1 MFGIYF
7 HGDPFQMFRL
17 TSSFA
22 LFVLVITCTLATQ
35 QASGVGAVIASNT
48 TKKISAPVA
57 TPSSAPGADLI
68 TPGTKQLSKIATSGG
83 AANQSNTNKA
93 LAETTATLK
102 PRVLANKLKTT
113 GPDSMDAVLSAGG
126 ANRGIRSGR
135 IVVKFLDQLKVRCIS
150 GPGGKTIA
158 ATNNTNSETT
168 QAFTTTK
175 TGKKTTEIDIA
186 TQLPTSPIA
195 SALALIDRFG
205 GTVAPAINKTNSE
218 LAALEQKAATR
229 SNNAQPDLAGYI
241 FITVAP
247 TALTAAAEAFNDL
260 DCVEFAQVDYM
271 PIPAQSGC
279 PDRDLSLQ
287 NGNGAEGIDIGINC
301 QTITDANGAT
311 VACNP
316 PGPVF
321 VQSFIGPTVAFSLT
335 GGAGAISCNRPSRW
349 AGYNPSI
356 TTGTGPNACVDYT
369 PTLSAA
375 IWDCTGLPGCNL
387 GGGTN
392 GQCVNPPTGYTTTI
406 TCQYGCRDTA
416 CAEYLGTI
424 GFIICN
430 GADPTTVTGWDST
443 CATLANIYCPQLNLT
458 TPYNGGTVGGG
469 MPQVDLA
476 SQACFLVDYLN
487 GPFASEFAFDD
498 SVAYDSCFSLRGP
511 GNRGFNGIQGILKY
525 TDIGNGD
532 GIRPWGFTWDGA
544 LTIPPTAAPVFPF
557 AFLNQALTPTGPFS
571 AVPPPSDCSAIPSS
585 IAQFQI
591 GGTMLVAVPT
601 DAANAGL
608 AQFDNAFKSF
618 PYNYSHDCS
627 TVSSSIPG
635 CYITPC
641 CVYVCVNDPSC
652 CSYAWD
658 ASCVDT
664 ADGNP
669 ILCQSGKV
677 AFAGSP
683 PTIPNFNAQPD
694 GLFRAR
700 NLALFGTA
708 LPNVASTGEY
718 ITRMAGLVAADTNP
732 EASVAP
738 GLVLLS
744 EIPAQS
750 TPVLPTPTLP
760 LGLNQTYGFINS
772 GYSGGGIDVAG
783 MIAFAG
789 GIGVDPSSVLGDRTV
804 VGVIDNSAIVDHV
817 DLVGQVTVEAGQL
830 VVIPPPGTS
839 AFINPDHGTAVLG
852 VLVASDDGFGITGL
866 LPQAQAIFFPAVTKA
881 QGGRLS
887 TALVSAAETLND
899 GDVLCVPLEYGAGF
913 TLASNTFTNQLFSVA
928 DSLGITTVIPA
939 GNGGF
944 EISVQSTSAIIVGAA
959 WPGTQTPVPFGSTM
973 TKANLNALVPL
984 TNNPYPGNSYCRWRS
999 SNWSATIGQGGVD
1012 VSGWGTGICTLGGG
1026 SLFTDGATRT
1036 KTYQVNFGETSG
1048 ACAMITGLVGAM
1060 NGFAE
1065 ALFGASIGTPAIRN
1079 ILNNNATDPQGN
1091 PTGGYIGTVTIQCGF
1106 PPGAALP
1113 STLVDLPQVVSN
1125 GDTSLP
1131 GLGTNHNVGG
1141 FPKAQECLSFVLAN
1155 QSFPAGTPF
1164 DIQVITGSDQI
1175 GNKFS
1180 VGTLNN
1186 KFFQVQAQ
1194 QKGRGSRGSG
1204 YGPSLPYISG
1214 GLATDIQV
1222 RSVLQVASNDLVND
1236 VLLQG
1241 YGYVTGSSSTADI
1254 GNAIGILY
1262 AYNQTNNRWIY
1273 LNYGFMTGT
1282 VPIQGSPNVSGLLSA
1297 TGFNPQDFIVIQGSE
1312 RVVYSRFLTFG
1323 FGAVGA
1329 YRAFWDQIFIQIN
1342 PPIDTGD

>member
-35 QASGVGAVIASNT
+35 QASGVGAVIATNT

-57 TPSSAPGADLI
+57 SPVSVPGADLI

-175 TGKKTTEIDIA
+175 TGKKLTEIDIA

-218 LAALEQKAATR
+218 LAALEEKAATR

-287 NGNGAEGIDIGINC
+287 NGNGTEGIDIGINC
-301 QTITDANGAT
+301 QIVTDSTGASQP
-311 VACNP
+311 CPP
-316 PGPVF
+316 PGPIF
-321 VQSFIGPTVAFSLT
+321 LLFPTADTVVTSLT

-349 AGYNPSI
+349 TGYNPTI
-356 TTGTGPNACVDYT
+356 LTDDCLLYT
-369 PTLSAA
+369 PVPAPAT
-375 IWDCTGLPGCNL
+375 WDCTGNPGCNL
-387 GGGTN
+387 GGGIN
-392 GQCVNPPTGYTTTI
+392 GPCVNPPTGYTSTLS
-406 TCQYGCRDTA
+406 CQYGCRDTA
-416 CAEYLGTI
+416 CAEYLGTL
-424 GFIICN
+424 GFINCD
-430 GADPTTVTGWDST
+430 GSDATLVSGWDAT
-443 CATLANIYCPQLNLT
+443 CATLANIYCPQLNLA

-476 SQACFLVDYLN
+476 SQACFSVNYVGSSFNSIL
-487 GPFASEFAFDD
+487 AFDD

-511 GNRGFNGIQGILKY
+511 AVRNFNGVYGILKY

-532 GIRPWGFTWDGA
+532 GIRPWGFEWIGA
-544 LTIPPTAAPVFPF
+544 GLAPTFPF
-557 AFLNQALTPTGPFS
+557 AFLRPSVPFIPFGDAS
-571 AVPPPSDCSAIPSS
+571 FQFPPPYIASECGLMPSS
-585 IAQFQI
+585 IEQYYF
-591 GGTMLVAVPT
+591 GGDMLDNDPT
-601 DAANAGL
+601 DALNAGF

-658 ASCVDT
+658 ASCVST
-664 ADGNP
+664 AISNAA
-669 ILCQSGKV
+669 LCQSGSV
-677 AFAGSP
+677 RLTTPPSP
-683 PTIPNFNAQPD
+683 PNIPDFNFKPNGA
-694 GLFRAR
+694 FRAR

-708 LPNVASTGEY
+708 LPNVATTGEY
-718 ITRMAGLVAADTNP
+718 ITRMSRLVSDNP
-732 EASVAP
+732 GTTVAP
-738 GLVLLS
+738 GLVVLS
-744 EIPAQS
+744 EITSQDES
-750 TPVLPTPTLP
+750 TPP

-783 MIAFAG
+783 MIEFAG

-817 DLVGQVTVEAGQL
+817 DLVGQVTVEAGQI
-830 VVIPPPGTS
+830 VVVPPLGTS
-839 AFINPDHGTAVLG
+839 AFINSDHGTAVLG
-852 VLVASDDGFGITGL
+852 VLVASDDGVGITGL
-866 LPQAQAIFFPAVTKA
+866 LPQAHAIFFPAVTLA

-944 EISVQSTSAIIVGAA
+944 EISVESTSAIIVGAA
-959 WPGTQTPVPFGSTM
+959 WPGTQTPVPFGSTLSSS
-973 TKANLNALVPL
+973 NPNGLIPL
-984 TNNPYPGNSYCRWRS
+984 TTNPYPGNSYCRWRS
-999 SNWSATIGQGGVD
+999 SNWSSTIGQGGID
-1012 VSGWGTGICTLGGG
+1012 VSGWGAGICTLGVG
-1026 SLFTDGATRT
+1026 SLFKDPDAAIRT
-1036 KTYQVNFGETSG
+1036 KSYQVNFGETSG
-1048 ACAMITGLVGAM
+1048 ACAMIAGLVGAM

-1065 ALFGASIGTPAIRN
+1065 SLFGASIGTPAIRN

-1091 PTGGYIGTVTIQCGF
+1091 TTGGYIGTVTTQCGF
-1106 PPGAALP
+1106 PPGSDLP
-1113 STLVDLPQVVSN
+1113 STLVDTPASVVAN
-1125 GDTSLP
+1125 GDTTPP
-1131 GLGTNHNVGG
+1131 GEGTNHNVGG

-1164 DIQVITGSDQI
+1164 DVQVITGSDQI

-1186 KFFQVQAQ
+1186 KFLQVQAQ

-1222 RSVLQVASNDLVND
+1222 RSVLQVQSNDLVND

-1241 YGYVTGSSSTADI
+1241 YGYVTGSSSTADV

-1262 AYNQTNNRWIY
+1262 AYNQSNNRWIY

-1297 TGFNPQDFIVIQGSE
+1297 TGFNPQDFIVIQGGE

-1329 YRAFWDQIFIQIN
+1329 YRAFWDQIFVQMN

>member
-35 QASGVGAVIASNT
+35 QASGVGAVIATNT

-57 TPSSAPGADLI
+57 TPISVPGADLI
-68 TPGTKQLSKIATSGG
+68 TPGTKQLSKIAISGG

-175 TGKKTTEIDIA
+175 TGKKPTEIDIA

-218 LAALEQKAATR
+218 LAALEEKAATR

-279 PDRDLSLQ
+279 PDKDLSLQ
-287 NGNGAEGIDIGINC
+287 NGNGAEGVDIGINC
-301 QTITDANGAT
+301 QTITDTNGAT

-321 VQSFIGPTVAFSLT
+321 VQSFIAPTVAYSET

-356 TTGTGPNACVDYT
+356 ATGTRDAPENCVDYE

-375 IWDCTGLPGCNL
+375 TWDCTGSPGCNL

-392 GQCVNPPTGYTTTI
+392 GQCVNPPDGFTSTI
-406 TCQYGCRDTA
+406 ACQYGCRDTA

-424 GFIICN
+424 GFINCD
-430 GADPTTVTGWDST
+430 GSDATLSSGWDAN
-443 CATLANIYCPQLNLT
+443 CATLANIYCPKLNLA

-487 GPFASEFAFDD
+487 ASASEFAFDD
-498 SVAYDSCFSLRGP
+498 SVAYDACFSLRGP
-511 GNRGFNGIQGILKY
+511 AKPGFNGVKGILKY

-544 LTIPPTAAPVFPF
+544 LRVPPIAAPTFPF
-557 AFLNQALTPTGPFS
+557 AFLNVARDPTGPFS
-571 AVPPPSDCSAIPSS
+571 AAPPPSNCSAIPSS

-591 GGTMLVAVPT
+591 GGTMLNVVPNN
-601 DAANAGL
+601 AANAGF

-627 TVSSSIPG
+627 TKSPDPG

-658 ASCVDT
+658 AGCVSVT
-664 ADGNP
+664 EGNP
-669 ILCQSGKV
+669 ALCQTGTV
-677 AFAGSP
+677 AFEGSP
-683 PTIPNFNAQPD
+683 PTIPDFDFKPYRV
-694 GLFRAR
+694 FRAR

-708 LPNVASTGEY
+708 LPNVVTTGEY
-718 ITRMAGLVAADTNP
+718 IANMIDLVSADTNLN
-732 EASVAP
+732 ASVAP
-738 GLVLLS
+738 GIVVLK

-750 TPVLPTPTLP
+750 TPLLPTPTLP

-772 GYSGGGIDVAG
+772 GFSGGGIDVAG
-783 MIAFAG
+783 MMAFAG
-789 GIGVDPSSVLGDRTV
+789 GIGVDADSVLGNRTV
-804 VGVIDNSAIVDHV
+804 VGVIDNSAIIDHV
-817 DLVGQVTVEAGQL
+817 DLVGQVTLEAGQI
-830 VVIPPPGTS
+830 VVIPAPGTS
-839 AFINPDHGTAVLG
+839 ALINPDHGTAVLG
-852 VLVASDDGFGITGL
+852 ILVASADGVGITGL
-866 LPQAQAIFFPAVTKA
+866 LPKAHAIFFPAVTKA
-881 QGGRLS
+881 QGGRLV
-887 TALVSAAETLND
+887 TALVSAAENLNE

-913 TLASNTFTNQLFSVA
+913 TMASDTFANQLFNVA

-944 EISVQSTSAIIVGAA
+944 EISVESTAIIVGAA
-959 WPGTQTPVPFGSTM
+959 WPGTQTLLPNGASPI
-973 TKANLNALVPL
+973 TKDNLNALTAPS
-984 TNNPYPGNSYCRWRS
+984 NIYPGNSYCRWRT
-999 SNWSATIGQGGVD
+999 SNWSSTIGQGGVD
-1012 VSGWGTGICTLGGG
+1012 VSGWGAGICTLGVGT
-1026 SLFTDGATRT
+1026 LFTIPGTRT

-1048 ACAMITGLVGAM
+1048 ACAMIAGLVGAM

-1079 ILNNNATDPQGN
+1079 ILNNNDTDSQGN
-1091 PTGGYIGTVTIQCGF
+1091 PTGGYIGTVTTQCGF
-1106 PPGAALP
+1106 PPGSPLP
-1113 STLVDLPQVVSN
+1113 STLVDTPQTVSN
-1125 GDTSLP
+1125 GDTSRP
-1131 GLGTNHNVGG
+1131 GDGTPHNVGG
-1141 FPKAQECLSFVLAN
+1141 FPNAQECLSYVLRN
-1155 QSFPAGTPF
+1155 QSFPGGAPF
-1164 DIQVITGSDQI
+1164 DVQVITGSDQI

-1180 VGTLNN
+1180 LGTLNN
-1186 KFFQVQAQ
+1186 RFLQVQAQ

-1222 RSVLQVASNDLVND
+1222 RSVLQVPSNDLVND

-1241 YGYVTGSSSTADI
+1241 YGYVTGQSSTPDAS
-1254 GNAIGILY
+1254 NAIGILY
-1262 AYNQTNNRWIY
+1262 AYNQSINRWIY

-1282 VPIQGSPNVSGLLSA
+1282 VPIQNSPNLSGLLSS
-1297 TGFNPQDFIVIQGSE
+1297 TGYNPQDFIVIQGGE

-1329 YRAFWDQIFIQIN
+1329 YRAFWDQIFIQMN
-1342 PPIDTGD
+1342 PPIDTGG